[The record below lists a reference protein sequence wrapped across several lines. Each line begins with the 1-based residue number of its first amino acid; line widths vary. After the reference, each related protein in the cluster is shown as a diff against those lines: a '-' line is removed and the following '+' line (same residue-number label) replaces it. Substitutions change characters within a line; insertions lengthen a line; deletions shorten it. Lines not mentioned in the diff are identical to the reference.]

1 MKLKKIASLM
11 LAGIMAVSMLTACGD
26 GSKAPVDDGTETPDV
41 DVSTSASA
49 DTFVAALSN
58 DARNNV
64 TAVANA
70 DLDAALEDAVEV
82 YFNDW
87 VAADYGRFFRVPG
100 FTNGRDFGDVR
111 NDRIGKA
118 VAKAMGY
125 AEDRIQDIDPNN
137 EDGTVKKVAV
147 ETYAVNGS
155 VSDQAILEDLAAKMD
170 ESIRNLAASYVN
182 EGKDP
187 HDYTDSLT
195 ECDYEVS
202 TSIVTATGKYMGVD
216 VTVKFVSV
224 AVERIDTAV

>member
-87 VAADYGRFFRVPG
+87 VAADYGRFFGVPG
-100 FTNGRDFGDVR
+100 FTHGNAADARYSQ
-111 NDRIGKA
+111 IGKA

-125 AEDRIQDIDPNN
+125 AEDRIQDV
-137 EDGTVKKVAV
+137 DGDKDATVAV

-155 VSDQAILEDLAAKMD
+155 VSDQAILENLAAKMD
-170 ESIRNLAASYVN
+170 ESICNLDASY
-182 EGKDP
+182 K
-187 HDYTDSLT
+187 TDGSDVWGYNDGLV

>member
-70 DLDAALEDAVEV
+70 DLDAALEDAVEI

-87 VAADYGRFFRVPG
+87 VAADYGRFFGVPG
-100 FTNGRDFGDVR
+100 FTFGNGADARYSQ
-111 NDRIGKA
+111 IGRA
-118 VAKAMGY
+118 VAKAMGN
-125 AEDRIQDIDPNN
+125 AEDRIEDVDGDQDA
-137 EDGTVKKVAV
+137 TVAV
-147 ETYAVNGS
+147 ETYAVNGT
-155 VSDQAILEDLAAKMD
+155 VSDQAILENLAAKMD
-170 ESIRNLAASYVN
+170 ESICNLDAFYDN
-182 EGKDP
+182 KGDDP
-187 HDYTDSLT
+187 FGYTDSLT

>member
-41 DVSTSASA
+41 DVSTSTSA

-100 FTNGRDFGDVR
+100 FTYGHGADARYSQ
-111 NDRIGKA
+111 IGKA

-125 AEDRIQDIDPNN
+125 AEDRIQDV
-137 EDGTVKKVAV
+137 DGDKDATVAV
-147 ETYAVNGS
+147 ETYAVNGT
-155 VSDQAILEDLAAKMD
+155 VSDQAILENLAAKMD
-170 ESIRNLAASYVN
+170 QSIRNLDASY
-182 EGKDP
+182 K
-187 HDYTDSLT
+187 TDGSDVWGYNDGLV

>member
-70 DLDAALEDAVEV
+70 DLDAALEDAVEI

-87 VAADYGRFFRVPG
+87 VAADYGRFFGVPG
-100 FTNGRDFGDVR
+100 FTHGNGADARYSQ
-111 NDRIGKA
+111 IGRA
-118 VAKAMGY
+118 VAKAMGN
-125 AEDRIQDIDPNN
+125 AEDRIQDV
-137 EDGTVKKVAV
+137 DGDKDATVAV
-147 ETYAVNGS
+147 ETYAVNGT
-155 VSDQAILEDLAAKMD
+155 VSDQAILENLAAKMN
-170 ESIRNLAASYVN
+170 ESICNLEASYVN
-182 EGKDP
+182 EGDDP
-187 HDYTDSLT
+187 WDYTDSLT

>member
-70 DLDAALEDAVEV
+70 DLDAALEDAVEI

-87 VAADYGRFFRVPG
+87 VAADYGRFFGVPG
-100 FTNGRDFGDVR
+100 FTHGNAADARYSQ
-111 NDRIGKA
+111 IGKA
-118 VAKAMGY
+118 VAKAMGN
-125 AEDRIQDIDPNN
+125 AEDRIQDV
-137 EDGTVKKVAV
+137 DGDKDATVAV

-155 VSDQAILEDLAAKMD
+155 VSDQAILENLAAKMD
-170 ESIRNLAASYVN
+170 ESIRNLDASYVN

-187 HDYTDSLT
+187 HNYTDSLT

>member
-70 DLDAALEDAVEV
+70 DLDAALEDAVEI

-87 VAADYGRFFRVPG
+87 VAAYYGRFFRVPD
-100 FTNGRDFGDVR
+100 FTHGNGADARYSQ
-111 NDRIGKA
+111 IGRA
-118 VAKAMGY
+118 VAKAMGN
-125 AEDRIQDIDPNN
+125 AEDRIQDV
-137 EDGTVKKVAV
+137 DGDMDATVAV

-155 VSDQAILEDLAAKMD
+155 VSDQAILERLAAKMD
-170 ESIRNLAASYVN
+170 ESICNLDASYIN
-182 EGKDP
+182 DGDDP
-187 HDYTDSLT
+187 FDYTDSVT

>member
-70 DLDAALEDAVEV
+70 DLDAALEDAVEI

-87 VAADYGRFFRVPG
+87 VAADYGRFFGVPG
-100 FTNGRDFGDVR
+100 FTHGNAADARYSQIGR
-111 NDRIGKA
+111 A
-118 VAKAMGY
+118 VAKAMGN
-125 AEDRIQDIDPNN
+125 AEDRIQDV
-137 EDGTVKKVAV
+137 DGDKDATVAV
-147 ETYAVNGS
+147 ETYAVNGT
-155 VSDQAILEDLAAKMD
+155 VSDQAILENLAAKMD
-170 ESIRNLAASYVN
+170 ESICNLDASYVN

-187 HDYTDSLT
+187 HNYTDSLT

>member
-70 DLDAALEDAVEV
+70 DLDAALEDAVEI

-87 VAADYGRFFRVPG
+87 VAADYGRFFGVPG
-100 FTNGRDFGDVR
+100 FTHGNAADARYSQ
-111 NDRIGKA
+111 IGKA

-125 AEDRIQDIDPNN
+125 AEDRI
-137 EDGTVKKVAV
+137 EDVDGDKDATVAV
-147 ETYAVNGS
+147 ETYAVNGT
-155 VSDQAILEDLAAKMD
+155 VSDQAILENLAAKMD
-170 ESIRNLAASYVN
+170 QSIRNLDASYN
-182 EGKDP
+182 NNGDDP
-187 HDYTDSLT
+187 FGYTDSVT

>member
-70 DLDAALEDAVEV
+70 DLDAALEDAVEI

-87 VAADYGRFFRVPG
+87 VAADYGRFFGVPG
-100 FTNGRDFGDVR
+100 FTHGNAADARYSQ
-111 NDRIGKA
+111 IGKA
-118 VAKAMGY
+118 VAKAMGN
-125 AEDRIQDIDPNN
+125 AEDRIQDV
-137 EDGTVKKVAV
+137 DGDKDATVAV

-155 VSDQAILEDLAAKMD
+155 VSDQAILENLAAKMD
-170 ESIRNLAASYVN
+170 QSIRNLDASYT
-182 EGKDP
+182 
-187 HDYTDSLT
+187 TDGSDDHGYNDGLV

>member
-11 LAGIMAVSMLTACGD
+11 LAGIMAVSMLTACGNTVSEKPED
-26 GSKAPVDDGTETPDV
+26 PTEEPDV
-41 DVSTSASA
+41 VVSAATDMLYSELSGSAK
-49 DTFVAALSN
+49 
-58 DARNNV
+58 ARV

-70 DLDAALEDAVEV
+70 DLDAALEDAVEI

-87 VAADYGRFFRVPG
+87 VAADYGRFFGVPG
-100 FTNGRDFGDVR
+100 FTHGNAADARYSQ
-111 NDRIGKA
+111 IGKA

-125 AEDRIQDIDPNN
+125 AEDRIQDV
-137 EDGTVKKVAV
+137 DGDKDATVAV
-147 ETYAVNGS
+147 ETYAVNGT
-155 VSDQAILEDLAAKMD
+155 VSDQAILENLAAKMD
-170 ESIRNLAASYVN
+170 ESIRNLDASYN
-182 EGKDP
+182 NNGDDP
-187 HDYTDSLT
+187 FGYTDSVT

>member
-87 VAADYGRFFRVPG
+87 VAADYGRFFGVPG
-100 FTNGRDFGDVR
+100 FTAGNAADARYSQ
-111 NDRIGKA
+111 IGKA
-118 VAKAMGY
+118 VAKAMGN
-125 AEDRIQDIDPNN
+125 AEDRIQDV
-137 EDGTVKKVAV
+137 DGDKDATVAV
-147 ETYAVNGS
+147 ETYAVNGT
-155 VSDQAILEDLAAKMD
+155 VSDQAILENLAAKMD
-170 ESIRNLAASYVN
+170 QSIRNLDASYN
-182 EGKDP
+182 NNGDDP
-187 HDYTDSLT
+187 FGYTDSVT

>member
-70 DLDAALEDAVEV
+70 DLDAALEDAVEI

-87 VAADYGRFFRVPG
+87 VAADYGRFFGVPG
-100 FTNGRDFGDVR
+100 FTAGNAADARYSQ
-111 NDRIGKA
+111 IGKA
-118 VAKAMGY
+118 VAKAMGN
-125 AEDRIQDIDPNN
+125 AEDRIQDV
-137 EDGTVKKVAV
+137 DGDKDATVAV
-147 ETYAVNGS
+147 ETYAVNGT
-155 VSDQAILEDLAAKMD
+155 VSDQAILENLAAKMD
-170 ESIRNLAASYVN
+170 ESIRNLAASYDN
-182 EGKDP
+182 DGDDP
-187 HDYTDSLT
+187 FGYTDSVT

>member
-87 VAADYGRFFRVPG
+87 VAADYGRFFHVPG
-100 FTNGRDFGDVR
+100 FTTGHGFGDVR
-111 NDRIGKA
+111 NDRIGRA

-125 AEDRIQDIDPNN
+125 AEDRI
-137 EDGTVKKVAV
+137 EDVDGDKDATVAV
-147 ETYAVNGS
+147 ETYAVNGT
-155 VSDQAILEDLAAKMD
+155 VSDQAILENLADKMN
-170 ESIRNLAASYVN
+170 ESICNLDASYVN
-182 EGKDP
+182 VGDDP
-187 HDYTDSLT
+187 FGYTNSLT

-202 TSIVTATGKYMGVD
+202 TSIVTATGKYMGID

>member
-70 DLDAALEDAVEV
+70 DLDAALEDAVEI

-87 VAADYGRFFRVPG
+87 VAADYGRFFGVPG
-100 FTNGRDFGDVR
+100 FTHGNAADARYSQ
-111 NDRIGKA
+111 IGKA
-118 VAKAMGY
+118 VAKAMGN
-125 AEDRIQDIDPNN
+125 AEDRIQDV
-137 EDGTVKKVAV
+137 DGDKDATVAV
-147 ETYAVNGS
+147 ETYAVNGT
-155 VSDQAILEDLAAKMD
+155 VSDQAILENLAAKMD
-170 ESIRNLAASYVN
+170 QSIRNLDASYN
-182 EGKDP
+182 NNGDDP
-187 HDYTDSLT
+187 FGYTDSVT

>member
-70 DLDAALEDAVEV
+70 DLDAALEDAVEI

-87 VAADYGRFFRVPG
+87 VAADYGRFFGVPG
-100 FTNGRDFGDVR
+100 FTHGNAADARYSQIGR
-111 NDRIGKA
+111 A
-118 VAKAMGY
+118 VAKAMGN
-125 AEDRIQDIDPNN
+125 AEDRIQDV
-137 EDGTVKKVAV
+137 DGDKDATVAV

-155 VSDQAILEDLAAKMD
+155 VSDQAILENLAAKMD
-170 ESIRNLAASYVN
+170 QSICNLDASYT
-182 EGKDP
+182 
-187 HDYTDSLT
+187 TDGSDFWGYNDGLV

>member
-70 DLDAALEDAVEV
+70 DLDAALEDAVEI

-87 VAADYGRFFRVPG
+87 VAADYGRFFGVPG
-100 FTNGRDFGDVR
+100 FTHGNGADARYSQ
-111 NDRIGKA
+111 IGKA

-125 AEDRIQDIDPNN
+125 AEDRI
-137 EDGTVKKVAV
+137 EDVDGDKDATVAV
-147 ETYAVNGS
+147 ETYAVNGT
-155 VSDQAILEDLAAKMD
+155 VSDQAILENLAAKMD
-170 ESIRNLAASYVN
+170 ESIRNLDASYVN
-182 EGKDP
+182 VGDDP
-187 HDYTDSLT
+187 FGYTNSLT

-202 TSIVTATGKYMGVD
+202 TSIVTATGKYMGID

>member
-100 FTNGRDFGDVR
+100 FTHGNGADARYSQ
-111 NDRIGKA
+111 IGKA

-125 AEDRIQDIDPNN
+125 AEDRI
-137 EDGTVKKVAV
+137 EDVDGDKDATVAV
-147 ETYAVNGS
+147 ETYAVNGT
-155 VSDQAILEDLAAKMD
+155 VSDQAILENLAAKMD
-170 ESIRNLAASYVN
+170 QSIRNLDASYEN

-187 HDYTDSLT
+187 HGYTDSLT

>member
-87 VAADYGRFFRVPG
+87 VAADYGRFFGVPG
-100 FTNGRDFGDVR
+100 ITYGHGADARYSQ
-111 NDRIGKA
+111 IGKA

-125 AEDRIQDIDPNN
+125 AEDRIQDV
-137 EDGTVKKVAV
+137 DGDKDATVAV
-147 ETYAVNGS
+147 ETYAVNGT

-170 ESIRNLAASYVN
+170 ESICNLAASYDN

-187 HDYTDSLT
+187 HGYTDSLT
-195 ECDYEVS
+195 ECAYGVP
-202 TSIVTATGKYMGVD
+202 TSIVTATGKYMGGD
-216 VTVKFVSV
+216 VTDKFVSV

>member
-70 DLDAALEDAVEV
+70 DLDAALEDAVEI

-87 VAADYGRFFRVPG
+87 VAADYGRFFGVPG
-100 FTNGRDFGDVR
+100 FTHGNAADARYSQIGR
-111 NDRIGKA
+111 A
-118 VAKAMGY
+118 VAKAMGN
-125 AEDRIQDIDPNN
+125 AEDRIQDV
-137 EDGTVKKVAV
+137 DGDKDATVAV

-155 VSDQAILEDLAAKMD
+155 VSDQAILENLAAKMD
-170 ESIRNLAASYVN
+170 QSIRNLDASYT
-182 EGKDP
+182 
-187 HDYTDSLT
+187 TDGSDVWGYNDGLV

-224 AVERIDTAV
+224 AAERIDTAV

>member
-87 VAADYGRFFRVPG
+87 VAADYGRFFGVPG
-100 FTNGRDFGDVR
+100 FTAGNAADARYSQIGR
-111 NDRIGKA
+111 A
-118 VAKAMGY
+118 VAKAMGN
-125 AEDRIQDIDPNN
+125 AEDRIQDV
-137 EDGTVKKVAV
+137 DGDKDATVAV

-155 VSDQAILEDLAAKMD
+155 VSDQAILENLASKMD
-170 ESIRNLAASYVN
+170 ESIRNLDASY
-182 EGKDP
+182 E
-187 HDYTDSLT
+187 TDGSDVWGYNDGLV

-202 TSIVTATGKYMGVD
+202 TSIVTATGKYMGID

>member
-100 FTNGRDFGDVR
+100 VTHGHGADARYSQIGR
-111 NDRIGKA
+111 A
-118 VAKAMGY
+118 VAKAMGN
-125 AEDRIQDIDPNN
+125 AEDRIQDV
-137 EDGTVKKVAV
+137 DGDKDATVAV
-147 ETYAVNGS
+147 ETYAVNGT
-155 VSDQAILEDLAAKMD
+155 VSDQAILENLAAKMD
-170 ESIRNLAASYVN
+170 QSIRNLDASYT
-182 EGKDP
+182 
-187 HDYTDSLT
+187 TDGSDVWGYNDGLV

>member
-11 LAGIMAVSMLTACGD
+11 LAGVMAVSMLAGCSGNTI
-26 GSKAPVDDGTETPDV
+26 DDTQKPEEPDV
-41 DVSTSASA
+41 TPSTSASA
-49 DTFVAALSN
+49 ETFVAALSN

-70 DLDAALEDAVEV
+70 DLDAALEDAVEI

-87 VAADYGRFFRVPG
+87 VAADYGRFFGVPG
-100 FTNGRDFGDVR
+100 FTHGNAADARYSQ
-111 NDRIGKA
+111 IGKA
-118 VAKAMGY
+118 VAKAMGN
-125 AEDRIQDIDPNN
+125 AEDRIQDV
-137 EDGTVKKVAV
+137 DGDMDATVAV

-155 VSDQAILEDLAAKMD
+155 VSDQAILENLAAKMD
-170 ESIRNLAASYVN
+170 ESICNLDAFYVN
-182 EGKDP
+182 KGKDP
-187 HDYTDSLT
+187 HNYTDSLT

>member
-70 DLDAALEDAVEV
+70 DLDAALEDAVEI

-87 VAADYGRFFRVPG
+87 VAADYGRFFGVPG
-100 FTNGRDFGDVR
+100 FTIGNGADARYSQ
-111 NDRIGKA
+111 IGRA
-118 VAKAMGY
+118 VAKAMGN
-125 AEDRIQDIDPNN
+125 AEDRIQDV
-137 EDGTVKKVAV
+137 DGDKDATVAV
-147 ETYAVNGS
+147 ETYAVNGT
-155 VSDQAILEDLAAKMD
+155 VSDQAILENLAAKMD
-170 ESIRNLAASYVN
+170 QSIRNLDASYVN
-182 EGKDP
+182 EGDDP
-187 HDYTDSLT
+187 WDYTNSLT

>member
-87 VAADYGRFFRVPG
+87 VAAYYGRFFGVPG
-100 FTNGRDFGDVR
+100 FTIGNGADARYSQ
-111 NDRIGKA
+111 IGRA
-118 VAKAMGY
+118 VAKAMGN
-125 AEDRIQDIDPNN
+125 AEDRIEDVDGDQDA
-137 EDGTVKKVAV
+137 TVAV
-147 ETYAVNGS
+147 ETYAVNGT
-155 VSDQAILEDLAAKMD
+155 VSDQAILENLAAKMD
-170 ESIRNLAASYVN
+170 ESICNLDASYANV
-182 EGKDP
+182 GDDP
-187 HDYTDSLT
+187 FGYTDSLT

>member
-70 DLDAALEDAVEV
+70 DLDAALEDAVEI

-87 VAADYGRFFRVPG
+87 VAADYGRFFGVPG
-100 FTNGRDFGDVR
+100 FTHGNGADARYSQ
-111 NDRIGKA
+111 IGRA
-118 VAKAMGY
+118 VAKAMGN
-125 AEDRIQDIDPNN
+125 AEDRIQDV
-137 EDGTVKKVAV
+137 DGDKDATVAV
-147 ETYAVNGS
+147 ETYAVNGT
-155 VSDQAILEDLAAKMD
+155 VSDQAILENLAAKMD
-170 ESIRNLAASYVN
+170 QSICNLDASYT
-182 EGKDP
+182 
-187 HDYTDSLT
+187 TDGSDFWGYNDGLV

>member
-70 DLDAALEDAVEV
+70 DLDAALEDAVEI

-87 VAADYGRFFRVPG
+87 VAADYGRFFGVPG
-100 FTNGRDFGDVR
+100 FTHGNAADARYSQ
-111 NDRIGKA
+111 IGKA
-118 VAKAMGY
+118 VAKAMGN
-125 AEDRIQDIDPNN
+125 AEDRIQDV
-137 EDGTVKKVAV
+137 DGDKDATVAV
-147 ETYAVNGS
+147 ETYAVNGT
-155 VSDQAILEDLAAKMD
+155 VSDQAILENLAAKMD
-170 ESIRNLAASYVN
+170 QSICNLDASYT
-182 EGKDP
+182 
-187 HDYTDSLT
+187 TDGSDFWGYNDGLV

>member
-70 DLDAALEDAVEV
+70 DLDAALEDAVEI

-100 FTNGRDFGDVR
+100 FTHGNAADARYSQ
-111 NDRIGKA
+111 IGKA
-118 VAKAMGY
+118 VAKAMGN
-125 AEDRIQDIDPNN
+125 AEDRIQDV
-137 EDGTVKKVAV
+137 DGDKDATVAV

-155 VSDQAILEDLAAKMD
+155 VSD
-170 ESIRNLAASYVN
+170 
-182 EGKDP
+182 
-187 HDYTDSLT
+187 
-195 ECDYEVS
+195 
-202 TSIVTATGKYMGVD
+202 
-216 VTVKFVSV
+216 
-224 AVERIDTAV
+224 

>member
-49 DTFVAALSN
+49 ETFVAALSN

-87 VAADYGRFFRVPG
+87 VAADYGRFFGVPG
-100 FTNGRDFGDVR
+100 FTHGNAADARYSQIGR
-111 NDRIGKA
+111 A
-118 VAKAMGY
+118 VAKAMGN
-125 AEDRIQDIDPNN
+125 AEDRIQDV
-137 EDGTVKKVAV
+137 DGDKDATVAV
-147 ETYAVNGS
+147 ETYAVNGT
-155 VSDQAILEDLAAKMD
+155 VSDQAILENLAAKMD
-170 ESIRNLAASYVN
+170 QSIRNLDASYVN
-182 EGKDP
+182 EGDDP
-187 HDYTDSLT
+187 WDYTNSLT

-216 VTVKFVSV
+216 ITVKFVSV

>member
-41 DVSTSASA
+41 DVSTSTSA

-100 FTNGRDFGDVR
+100 FTLGNGADARYSQ
-111 NDRIGKA
+111 IGRA
-118 VAKAMGY
+118 VAKAMGN
-125 AEDRIQDIDPNN
+125 AEDRIQDV
-137 EDGTVKKVAV
+137 DGDKDATVAV
-147 ETYAVNGS
+147 ETYAVNGT
-155 VSDQAILEDLAAKMD
+155 VSDQAILENLAAKMD
-170 ESIRNLAASYVN
+170 ESIRNLDASYT
-182 EGKDP
+182 
-187 HDYTDSLT
+187 TDGSDVWGYNDGLV

>member
-70 DLDAALEDAVEV
+70 DLDAALEDAVEI

-87 VAADYGRFFRVPG
+87 VAADYGRFFGVPG
-100 FTNGRDFGDVR
+100 FTHGNGADARYSQ
-111 NDRIGKA
+111 IGRA
-118 VAKAMGY
+118 VAKAMGN
-125 AEDRIQDIDPNN
+125 AEDRIQDV
-137 EDGTVKKVAV
+137 DGDKDATVAV
-147 ETYAVNGS
+147 ETYAVNGT
-155 VSDQAILEDLAAKMD
+155 VSDQAILENLAAKMD
-170 ESIRNLAASYVN
+170 ESIRNLDASYVN

-187 HDYTDSLT
+187 HDYTNSLT

>member
-87 VAADYGRFFRVPG
+87 VAADYGRFFGVPG
-100 FTNGRDFGDVR
+100 FTHGNGADARYSQ
-111 NDRIGKA
+111 IGRA
-118 VAKAMGY
+118 VAKAMGN
-125 AEDRIQDIDPNN
+125 AEDRIQDV
-137 EDGTVKKVAV
+137 DGDKDATVAV
-147 ETYAVNGS
+147 ETYAVNGT
-155 VSDQAILEDLAAKMD
+155 VSDQAILENLAAKMD
-170 ESIRNLAASYVN
+170 QSICNLDASYT
-182 EGKDP
+182 
-187 HDYTDSLT
+187 TDGSDFWGYNDGLV

>member
-41 DVSTSASA
+41 DVSTSTSA

-70 DLDAALEDAVEV
+70 DLDAALEDAVEI

-87 VAADYGRFFRVPG
+87 VAADYGRFFRVPS
-100 FTNGRDFGDVR
+100 FTIGHGFGDVR
-111 NDRIGKA
+111 NDRIGRA

-125 AEDRIQDIDPNN
+125 AEDRI
-137 EDGTVKKVAV
+137 EDVSGDKDATVAV
-147 ETYAVNGS
+147 ETYAVNGT
-155 VSDQAILEDLAAKMD
+155 VSDQAILENLADKMN
-170 ESIRNLAASYVN
+170 ESICNLEASYVN
-182 EGKDP
+182 EGDDP
-187 HDYTDSLT
+187 WDYTDSLT

>member
-70 DLDAALEDAVEV
+70 DLDAALEDAVEI

-87 VAADYGRFFRVPG
+87 VAADYGRFFGVPG
-100 FTNGRDFGDVR
+100 FTHGNAADARYSQIGR
-111 NDRIGKA
+111 A
-118 VAKAMGY
+118 VAKAMGN
-125 AEDRIQDIDPNN
+125 AEDRI
-137 EDGTVKKVAV
+137 EDVDGDMDATVAV
-147 ETYAVNGS
+147 ETYAVNGT
-155 VSDQAILEDLAAKMD
+155 VSDQAILENLAAKMD
-170 ESIRNLAASYVN
+170 ESIRNLDASYVN
-182 EGKDP
+182 YGKDP
-187 HDYTDSLT
+187 HHYTDSLT

>member
-70 DLDAALEDAVEV
+70 ELDAALEDAVEV

-100 FTNGRDFGDVR
+100 FTAGNGADARYSQ
-111 NDRIGKA
+111 IGRA
-118 VAKAMGY
+118 VAKAMGN
-125 AEDRIQDIDPNN
+125 AEDRIQDVGGDK
-137 EDGTVKKVAV
+137 DATVAV
-147 ETYAVNGS
+147 ETYAVNGT
-155 VSDQAILEDLAAKMD
+155 VSDQAILENLAAKMD
-170 ESIRNLAASYVN
+170 QSIRNLDASYN
-182 EGKDP
+182 NNGDDP
-187 HDYTDSLT
+187 FGYTDSVT

>member
-49 DTFVAALSN
+49 ETFVAALSN

-100 FTNGRDFGDVR
+100 VTHGHGADARYSQIGR
-111 NDRIGKA
+111 A
-118 VAKAMGY
+118 VAKAMGN
-125 AEDRIQDIDPNN
+125 AEDRIQDV
-137 EDGTVKKVAV
+137 DGDKDATVAV

-155 VSDQAILEDLAAKMD
+155 VSDQAILENLAAKMD
-170 ESIRNLAASYVN
+170 QSIRNLDASYT
-182 EGKDP
+182 
-187 HDYTDSLT
+187 TDGSDVWGYNDGLV

>member
-49 DTFVAALSN
+49 ETFVAALTN

-87 VAADYGRFFRVPG
+87 VAAYYGKFFNVPSVTTG
-100 FTNGRDFGDVR
+100 FDADVR
-111 NDRIGKA
+111 YTQLGRA
-118 VAKAMGY
+118 VAKAMSY
-125 AEDRIQDIDPNN
+125 AEDRIQDIDPDNS
-137 EDGTVKKVAV
+137 TAKKVAV

-155 VSDQAILEDLAAKMD
+155 MSDQAILENLAAKMN
-170 ESIRNLAASYVN
+170 ESIRNLDAFYIN
-182 EGKDP
+182 DGDDP
-187 HDYTDSLT
+187 LDYTDSVT

>member
-70 DLDAALEDAVEV
+70 DLDAALEDAVEI

-87 VAADYGRFFRVPG
+87 VAADYGRFFGVPG
-100 FTNGRDFGDVR
+100 FTHGNGADARYSQ
-111 NDRIGKA
+111 IGRA
-118 VAKAMGY
+118 VAKAMGN
-125 AEDRIQDIDPNN
+125 AEDRIQDV
-137 EDGTVKKVAV
+137 DGDKDATVAV
-147 ETYAVNGS
+147 ETYAVNGT
-155 VSDQAILEDLAAKMD
+155 VSDQAILENLAAKMNQ
-170 ESIRNLAASYVN
+170 SICNLDASYVN

-187 HDYTDSLT
+187 HHYTDSLT

>member
-70 DLDAALEDAVEV
+70 DLDAALEDAVEI

-87 VAADYGRFFRVPG
+87 VAADYGRFFGVPG
-100 FTNGRDFGDVR
+100 FTHGNAADARYSQ
-111 NDRIGKA
+111 IGKA
-118 VAKAMGY
+118 VAKAMGN
-125 AEDRIQDIDPNN
+125 AEDRIQDV
-137 EDGTVKKVAV
+137 DGDKDATVAV

-155 VSDQAILEDLAAKMD
+155 VSDQAILENLAAKMD
-170 ESIRNLAASYVN
+170 QSIRNLDASYT
-182 EGKDP
+182 
-187 HDYTDSLT
+187 TDGSDKWGYNDGLV

>member
-70 DLDAALEDAVEV
+70 DLDAALEDAVEI

-87 VAADYGRFFRVPG
+87 VAADYGRFFGVPG
-100 FTNGRDFGDVR
+100 FTNGNAADARYSQ
-111 NDRIGKA
+111 IGRA
-118 VAKAMGY
+118 VAKAMGN
-125 AEDRIQDIDPNN
+125 AEDRIQDV
-137 EDGTVKKVAV
+137 DGDKDATVAV
-147 ETYAVNGS
+147 ETYAVNGT
-155 VSDQAILEDLAAKMD
+155 VSDQAILENLAAKMD
-170 ESIRNLAASYVN
+170 QSIRNLDASYT
-182 EGKDP
+182 
-187 HDYTDSLT
+187 TDGSDVWGYNDGLV

>member
-87 VAADYGRFFRVPG
+87 VAAYYGRFFDVPG
-100 FTNGRDFGDVR
+100 FTFGDGADAR
-111 NDRIGKA
+111 YSQIGRA
-118 VAKAMGY
+118 VAKAMGN
-125 AEDRIQDIDPNN
+125 AEDRI
-137 EDGTVKKVAV
+137 EDVDGDKDATVAV
-147 ETYAVNGS
+147 ETYAVNGT
-155 VSDQAILEDLAAKMD
+155 VSDQAILENLAAKMD
-170 ESIRNLAASYVN
+170 QSICNLDASYT
-182 EGKDP
+182 
-187 HDYTDSLT
+187 TDGSDFWGYNDGLV